1 MKKFNEEYVNGL
13 LFESPE
19 YIQSK
24 LDRDFP
30 GYTVEISNSVNT
42 IFRDANGKSICVVK
56 TTPARIVIL

>member
-1 MKKFNEEYVNGL
+1 MKEFNEEYVNGL
-13 LFESPE
+13 LFESAE

-42 IFRDANGKSICVVK
+42 IFRDTNGRTICVVK
-56 TTPARIVIL
+56 TTPERIVI